1 MRKIRR
7 ITFNAFNIAILAFFA
22 FLCLA
27 PFIHILALSLSHN
40 DAVVSGQVG
49 LIPIRP
55 TFSSYKFVLERD
67 EFWKALWM
75 TVKRIAIGLPLG
87 LGITILTAYPL
98 SLETSRFKARPVYM
112 WFLLITMF
120 VNGGMIPTYMVVN
133 ELNLM
138 DTVWALVLPGAVSTY
153 NIVLMMNFM
162 RELPAAMREAAM
174 VDGAGHF
181 TLLWRIIVPVSMPS
195 LATITLFIIVG
206 NWNAWFDGII
216 YMNDTANYPLQSFL
230 RTIITMPDFKY
241 IRSDDWKIFQSI
253 SDRTTKAAQIMITTL
268 PVVLVYPFLQRYFT
282 KGITLG
288 SVKG

>member
-1 MRKIRR
+1 MRKIKRM
-7 ITFNAFNIAILAFFA
+7 TFSFFNITILAFA
-22 FLCLA
+22 GFLCLA

-40 DAVVSGQVG
+40 DAVVTGSVG
-49 LIPIRP
+49 LLPVQP

-75 TVKRIAIGLPLG
+75 TVKRIGVGLPLG
-87 LGITILTAYPL
+87 LLITIITAYPL

-112 WFLLITMF
+112 WYLLITMF

-133 ELNLM
+133 ELSLM
-138 DTVWALVLPGAVSTY
+138 DTVWALVLPGAVSAY

-162 RELPAAMREAAM
+162 RELPAAMKEAAL

-195 LATITLFIIVG
+195 IATITLFIIVG

-230 RTIITMPDFKY
+230 RTIITMPDFQY
-241 IRSDDWKIFQSI
+241 IRSDDWRIFQSI

-282 KGITLG
+282 KGIILG